1 MGTVCLFLSLFL
13 SFSRVTWI
21 QFCALTLPF
30 SAQSVAS
37 VLLQFGDKF
46 MSLKTGADFYYLCVY
61 KTNFPVES
69 N

>member
-21 QFCALTLPF
+21 QFCALTLPVP
-30 SAQSVAS
+30 AQSVVS
-37 VLLQFGDKF
+37 VSLQFGDKF
-46 MSLKTGADFYYLCVY
+46 MSSKTGADFYYLCVN
-61 KTNFPVES
+61 KTNYLVGS